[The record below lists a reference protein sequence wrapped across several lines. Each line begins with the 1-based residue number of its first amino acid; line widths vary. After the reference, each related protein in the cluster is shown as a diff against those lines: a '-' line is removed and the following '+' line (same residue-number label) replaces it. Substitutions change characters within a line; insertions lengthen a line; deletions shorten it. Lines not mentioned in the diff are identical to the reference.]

1 MWIRAQPGARGTG
14 LRRSINSEHRDGDG
28 PGSVDDPQAGS
39 RRAIEN
45 ARRAVDTDQTT
56 ADADQSAADA
66 DQTLA
71 DADQTASA
79 ADQASAE
86 SDQRASDHD
95 QDTADRDR
103 AAGPRTPA
111 EQRAYDDSRDERER
125 ASFERLGNRLK
136 RANTAVDRDTTA
148 TERDR
153 TADARDEFSRARESR
168 AAREVRGTTEPD
180 ASVLHQM
187 EGLRAQ
193 AAADRA
199 RAAADRAR
207 AAADRADAARERAR
221 LEAELHS
228 AHLDDLTGAYRR
240 EMGRLALSHE
250 IDRAQRSDGRFVVA
264 FVDVDGLKTVNDRD
278 GHSAG
283 DRVLQAVVRA
293 IRMRLRSFDP
303 VIRFGGDEFVCG
315 IGGTDLVEAERRF
328 EAIRDAVDAEAHV
341 GISVGLAALASG
353 ETADQLIDRAD
364 AAMLAVRT
372 ARAGTANEQ

>member
-1 MWIRAQPGARGTG
+1 M
-14 LRRSINSEHRDGDG
+14 RRSIKTEHDVGDG
-28 PGSVDDPQAGS
+28 PGSGDDALAGN

-45 ARRAVDTDQTT
+45 SPRAVGTDKLT

-66 DQTLA
+66 DQTLS

-79 ADQASAE
+79 TDQSSAE

-103 AAGPRTPA
+103 ASGHQTLA
-111 EQRAYDDSRDERER
+111 EERAYDDSRDERDR

-136 RANTAVDRDTTA
+136 RSNTAVDRDATA
-148 TERDR
+148 TARDQ
-153 TADARDEFSRARESR
+153 TADARDEAGRARESR
-168 AAREVRGTTEPD
+168 AADDIRATTEPE
-180 ASVLHQM
+180 ASVLRQI

-264 FVDVDGLKTVNDRD
+264 FVDVDGLKAVNDRD
-278 GHSAG
+278 GHAAG
-283 DRVLQAVVRA
+283 DRVLQTVVTA

-328 EAIRDAVDAEAHV
+328 EAIREAVDSEAHV

-353 ETADQLIDRAD
+353 ETADQLTERAD
-364 AAMLAVRT
+364 AAMLEVR
-372 ARAGTANEQ
+372 AQRPGAANER